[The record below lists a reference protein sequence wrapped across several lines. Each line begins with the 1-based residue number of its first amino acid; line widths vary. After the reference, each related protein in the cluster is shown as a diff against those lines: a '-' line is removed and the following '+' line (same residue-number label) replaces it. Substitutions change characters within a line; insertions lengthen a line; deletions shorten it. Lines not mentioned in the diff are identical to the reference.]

1 MIILTA
7 SALLLRHFDNS
18 RREGGAEGEGEV
30 TIRQVQIML
39 AKFAREHGAN
49 VISVEVQ
56 PGLAHELSMVH
67 QFPRSSP
74 ATFSQSVGETPPV
87 DKIIMNLPLI
97 EAVIATM
104 SAMPF
109 NVWSPAGCWWRWW
122 VRARSLATI
131 SGTRRCTTWPTN
143 AGGALAGWNDMTCQQ
158 GPSRMRARVWARLF
172 WQYVSPIADRAA
184 HRTKSGG
191 RHSDRAGDQSEM
203 SW

>member
-109 NVWSPAGCWWRWW
+109 NV
-122 VRARSLATI
+122 
-131 SGTRRCTTWPTN
+131 
-143 AGGALAGWNDMTCQQ
+143 
-158 GPSRMRARVWARLF
+158 
-172 WQYVSPIADRAA
+172 
-184 HRTKSGG
+184 
-191 RHSDRAGDQSEM
+191 
-203 SW
+203 